1 MSKSSIFK
9 TNSRFAILSEPNVN
23 EEKKKKQNDKNDSTL
38 VTNDKPRRNN
48 FKADKQLL
56 DNERPI
62 YTERP
67 VYTERPMYSNESNLF
82 SQKVVDKAY
91 KERKENELNNINN
104 EIIKTLSMDNF
115 PELKVTNNKSIE
127 NTQKPVIINFS
138 EKLKPLVNVE
148 EKPEIKQIPYGWAV
162 IKRDKTT
169 NKSVI
174 EYNKDYE
181 NDVKKS
187 EKAKMKKWTM
197 KVLDALVD
205 LHETER
211 DKYIN
216 KCGYDAY
223 EEKYLDPDYD
233 DEYFDKLD
241 AEYAREKEKET
252 YEEEY
257 EEEDYIEQNKYYWK
271 Y

>member
-9 TNSRFAILSEPNVN
+9 TNSRFAVLSEPNIN
-23 EEKKKKQNDKNDSTL
+23 EEKKKKQTDKNDSSL

-48 FKADKQLL
+48 FKADKQLF
-56 DNERPI
+56 D
-62 YTERP
+62 TERP
-67 VYTERPMYSNESNLF
+67 TYSNESNLF

-127 NTQKPVIINFS
+127 NVQKPVIINFS

-187 EKAKMKKWTM
+187 EMSKGKKWTM

-205 LHETER
+205 LYETER

-216 KCGYDAY
+216 KWGYDAY

-241 AEYAREKEKET
+241 AEYAREKEKEI

-257 EEEDYIEQNKYYWK
+257 EEEDYTEQNKYYWK